1 MEPWGRW
8 GASLAPFGHR
18 VGARSVPEPSAREKT
33 GLLGRLFRNLE
44 GFLTDLGPSW
54 GRQGPPK
61 APFGGKNHS
70 KNKKNEVQEPFQK
83 KHQKMMEN
91 RCRKWRFWEG
101 KVIEILRTVTKI
113 QGFGVLHK
121 DQKMIPKR
129 PPKEYRRWS
138 IPGHVWRFEP
148 ISVRFLAFWRE
159 AKKS

>member
-18 VGARSVPEPSAREKT
+18 VGARSAPEPSAREK
-33 GLLGRLFRNLE
+33 LAPLGRLFRNLE

-61 APFGGKNHS
+61 APFLGKNRS
-70 KNKKNEVQEPFQK
+70 KNTKNEVQEPFQK
-83 KHQKMMEN
+83 KRQKMMEN

-101 KVIEILRTVTKI
+101 KIIEILRTVTKI

-121 DQKMIPKR
+121 DQKMIRKR
-129 PPKEYRRWS
+129 LPKEHQKWTIS
-138 IPGHVWRFEP
+138 GHLGA
-148 ISVRFLAFWRE
+148 S
-159 AKKS
+159 S